1 MNTKEKTYMMALVAL
16 LLIGLSTAWAG
27 YSSSIT
33 ISGGTPSAALQ
44 VSQASSTPSL
54 SNLKKGK
61 WFQSSAQDAF
71 TISNVAS
78 NSRLYVTVGVTNMAN
93 LAKQFSSLEIKVELY
108 DANGTS
114 LTSGFISLTGGISS
128 VILEVDDTD
137 ASPPPYTV
145 KVTVSGRP
153 SVDVDSISIEMYCS
167 AIEA

>member
-1 MNTKEKTYMMALVAL
+1 MMALVAL

-27 YSSSIT
+27 YSNLIT

-44 VSQASSTPSL
+44 VSQANPTPSL

-78 NSRLYVTVGVTNMAN
+78 NSRLYVTVGVTNMAT
-93 LAKQFSSLEIKVELY
+93 LATQFSSLEIKVELY
-108 DANGTS
+108 ASGGTS
-114 LTSGFISLTGGISS
+114 AVASGFISLTGGISS
-128 VILEVDDTD
+128 VILEVNDTG
-137 ASPPPYTV
+137 APPPTYTV

-153 SVDVDSISIEMYCS
+153 SVDVGSISIEMYCS

>member
-1 MNTKEKTYMMALVAL
+1 MMALVAL

-78 NSRLYVTVGVTNMAN
+78 NSRLYVTVGVTNMAT
-93 LAKQFSSLEIKVELY
+93 LATQFSSLEIKVELY
-108 DANGTS
+108 ASGTS

-128 VILEVDDTD
+128 VILEVDDTG
-137 ASPPPYTV
+137 ASPPTYTV